1 MKRKTILLLTIAGV
15 ITLLSTTAFAL
26 DESEVQSAIAAASET
41 EVAGNIFIWL
51 LCAVAF
57 LKISQKIDSFLAG
70 LGVNVGR
77 TGGSMLAEL
86 MVAGRAIGTAAGA
99 AGGALGGIFN
109 RGHSSVTNN
118 TQAAGQA
125 FTGGGSG
132 LASVAMRA
140 VGNAAAASATGRG
153 SSLSSVI
160 GGAAYAASAKSGG
173 NFASDVVGAVAT
185 GNISR
190 VGSMTGNRASSA
202 LTSYLGYGA
211 GSAVA
216 GAGNGRFASPGSGNV
231 GSSGRNTVDSS
242 TGVPGGNIGT
252 SPIVGSEANSEEAEA
267 HIPSAGGGQVPVSE
281 SIPMSPGDTV
291 VTEDGGSVASD
302 SDCASGGGSEPAT
315 ADPIPTQPPTFTDVE
330 IGGGR
335 ITGYE
340 TPAGGG
346 DARQFTM
353 YHAGQYMEP
362 SDTFEKVQT
371 TDGESWYKQYAQPTV
386 KKTPFE
392 EGGKIQYHEEIVQ
405 KMPQAP
411 KRKDKV

>member
-1 MKRKTILLLTIAGV
+1 MKRKTILLLTIAGT

-26 DESEVQSAIAAASET
+26 DESEVQSAIAASSET
-41 EVAGNIFIWL
+41 KVAGNIFIWL

-86 MVAGRAIGTAAGA
+86 MVAGRAIGTTAGA
-99 AGGALGGIFN
+99 VGGALGGIFN
-109 RGHSSVTNN
+109 RGHSNVTNN

-132 LASVAMRA
+132 LAGIAMRA
-140 VGNAAAASATGRG
+140 VGNAAAASTTGRG
-153 SSLSSVI
+153 SGLGSVV
-160 GGAAYAASAKSGG
+160 GGAVYAASAKTGG

-185 GNISR
+185 GNIAK

-202 LTSYLGYGA
+202 LASYLGYGA
-211 GSAVA
+211 GSTVA
-216 GAGNGRFASPGSGNV
+216 SAASGESPRRGSG
-231 GSSGRNTVDSS
+231 G
-242 TGVPGGNIGT
+242 IGT
-252 SPIVGSEANSEEAEA
+252 SPVVGSEADSEDAQV
-267 HIPSAGGGQVPVSE
+267 PTSSAGGGQVPSSK
-281 SIPMSPGDTV
+281 SIPMSPGDAV
-291 VTEDGGSVASD
+291 VTEDGGAAD
-302 SDCASGGGSEPAT
+302 YTSGGAAEPAS
-315 ADPIPTQPPTFTDVE
+315 ADSIPAQPPTFTDVE

-362 SDTFEKVQT
+362 SDTYEKVQT
-371 TDGESWYKQYAQPTV
+371 TDGESWYKQYTQPTV

>member
-1 MKRKTILLLTIAGV
+1 MKRKTILLLTIAGT

-26 DESEVQSAIAAASET
+26 DESEVQSAIAASSET

-86 MVAGRAIGTAAGA
+86 MVAGRAIGTTAGA
-99 AGGALGGIFN
+99 VGGALGGIFN
-109 RGHSSVTNN
+109 RGHSNVTNN

-132 LASVAMRA
+132 LAGIAMRA
-140 VGNAAAASATGRG
+140 VGNAAAASTTGRG
-153 SSLSSVI
+153 SGLGSVV
-160 GGAAYAASAKSGG
+160 GGAVYAASAKTGG

-185 GNISR
+185 GNIAK

-202 LTSYLGYGA
+202 LASYLGYGA
-211 GSAVA
+211 GSTVA
-216 GAGNGRFASPGSGNV
+216 SVASGESPRRGSG
-231 GSSGRNTVDSS
+231 G
-242 TGVPGGNIGT
+242 IGT
-252 SPIVGSEANSEEAEA
+252 SPVVGSEADSEDAQV
-267 HIPSAGGGQVPVSE
+267 PTSSAGGGQVPSSE
-281 SIPMSPGDTV
+281 SIPMSPGDAV
-291 VTEDGGSVASD
+291 VTEDGGAAD
-302 SDCASGGGSEPAT
+302 YTSGGAAEPAS
-315 ADPIPTQPPTFTDVE
+315 ADSIPAQPPTFTDVE

-362 SDTFEKVQT
+362 SDTYEKVQT
-371 TDGESWYKQYAQPTV
+371 TDGESWYKQYTQPTV

>member
-86 MVAGRAIGTAAGA
+86 MVAGRAMGVAAGA
-99 AGGALGGIFN
+99 AGGALGGIIN
-109 RGHSSVTNN
+109 RGHSSVTN
-118 TQAAGQA
+118 TAQAAGQA

-132 LASVAMRA
+132 FAGIAMRA

-153 SSLSSVI
+153 SGLGSVL
-160 GGAAYAASAKSGG
+160 GGAAYAASAKAGG

-185 GNISR
+185 GNISK
-190 VGSMTGNRASSA
+190 VGSMTGDRASSA
-202 LTSYLGYGA
+202 LTSYLGFGA

-216 GAGNGRFASPGSGNV
+216 GVANGRSASPGSGSF
-231 GSSGRNTVDSS
+231 GSSGQNTVGSPSS
-242 TGVPGGNIGT
+242 APGGNIGT
-252 SPIVGSEANSEEAEA
+252 SPLVAGEVDSEDAEA
-267 HIPSAGGGQVPVSE
+267 PISSVGGGQVPPSE
-281 SIPMSPGDTV
+281 PIPMSSGDAV
-291 VTEDGGSVASD
+291 VTEDGGSIAGD

-315 ADPIPTQPPTFTDVE
+315 ADLIPTQPPTFTDVE

-362 SDTFEKVQT
+362 SDTFERVQT

-392 EGGKIQYHEEIVQ
+392 EGSKIQYHEEIVQ

-411 KRKDKV
+411 KRKTNY

>member
-1 MKRKTILLLTIAGV
+1 MKRKTILLLTIAGT
-15 ITLLSTTAFAL
+15 IALLSTTAFAL
-26 DESEVQSAIAAASET
+26 DESEVQSAIAASSET

-109 RGHSSVTNN
+109 RGHSNATNN

-132 LASVAMRA
+132 LAGIAMRA
-140 VGNAAAASATGRG
+140 VGNAAAASTTGRG
-153 SSLSSVI
+153 SGLGSII

-185 GNISR
+185 GNIAK
-190 VGSMTGNRASSA
+190 VGSMTGDRASSA
-202 LTSYLGYGA
+202 LTSYLGFGA
-211 GSAVA
+211 GSTVA
-216 GAGNGRFASPGSGNV
+216 GAVSGRSPVPGAAVNP
-231 GSSGRNTVDSS
+231 GSSGVGSP
-242 TGVPGGNIGT
+242 TGVPGGGIAT
-252 SPIVGSEANSEEAEA
+252 SPFVAGESDPEDSETPISSVGGVQ
-267 HIPSAGGGQVPVSE
+267 IPPSE

-291 VTEDGGSVASD
+291 VTEDGGSVAGD
-302 SDCASGGGSEPAT
+302 ADYTSGGAAEPAS
-315 ADPIPTQPPTFTDVE
+315 ADSIPAQPPIFTDVE

-353 YHAGQYMEP
+353 YHAGQYVEP
-362 SDTFEKVQT
+362 SDTYEKVQT

-392 EGGKIQYHEEIVQ
+392 AGGKIQYHEEIVQ